1 MSDRDALLL
10 LLRTLVNLLLT
21 SADALVL
28 AVACA
33 DVGQYVKH
41 CERGK
46 KYVHPSPDLCF
57 SNLLHG

>member
-1 MSDRDALLL
+1 MLTCFPLPS
-10 LLRTLVNLLLT
+10 RTLVNLLLN
-21 SADALVL
+21 SPDALVL

-46 KYVHPSPDLCF
+46 KSVQPSPFRSGLIWRARY
-57 SNLLHG
+57 